1 MELNDVVCIDT
12 ETGHWQ
18 HEHPAFAIHQFA
30 MVTAHPDLRA
40 GSVNLYLKPIGFDP
54 AKMRPDV
61 MGVTGITPGKIETAD
76 PMNAESMLCT
86 AAMWN
91 ESGSVVAGHN
101 VRFDLKAIEVEAK
114 IRGRNVDLS
123 QTKFIDTFRL
133 VREIYD
139 EGEWIHRGCGV
150 LPDFKLATCFY
161 GIVGP
166 EGWEELSR
174 HSANGAHDALT
185 DALMVAMLVEHFHSQ
200 GISVDDMVTIS
211 AEPYVPRLCPLG
223 NQKGKSWDKVE
234 LGFLKWMVDKRV
246 WIRDTGE
253 TDEGLELAIL
263 TEAKRRN
270 MF

>member
-114 IRGRNVDLS
+114 IHGR
-123 QTKFIDTFRL
+123 
-133 VREIYD
+133 
-139 EGEWIHRGCGV
+139 
-150 LPDFKLATCFY
+150 TC
-161 GIVGP
+161 
-166 EGWEELSR
+166 E
-174 HSANGAHDALT
+174 
-185 DALMVAMLVEHFHSQ
+185 
-200 GISVDDMVTIS
+200 
-211 AEPYVPRLCPLG
+211 
-223 NQKGKSWDKVE
+223 
-234 LGFLKWMVDKRV
+234 
-246 WIRDTGE
+246 
-253 TDEGLELAIL
+253 
-263 TEAKRRN
+263 
-270 MF
+270 